1 MNLSSIFIRRPVAT
15 TLLIAGILVFGG
27 LAYQQLPVADL
38 PSVDFP
44 TIRVQAGLPGASPET
59 MASSVALPLEK
70 QFTAIAG
77 LTSMNSTSTQGGTEI
92 TLQFDLDRDIDAAA
106 QDVQSMIGRASRQL
120 PGEMPAPPSYQK
132 VNPADQSIFFIV
144 MRAST
149 LSLSALDELAQTNV
163 AQRIST
169 VSGVAQVNI
178 FGSQKYAVRIDV
190 DPRQLAARGLGID
203 ELANS
208 VQNANVNMPT
218 GTIFG
223 ERTFVVTTNGQLMRA
238 SAYGPSIIAYRNGY
252 PVRLD
257 EVARVYDGV
266 ENDRTASWQ
275 NYDRCIYL
283 AVQKQPGTNVVQIVD
298 AIKELLPGIQAQL
311 PASVKLDV
319 RSDRSVTIRDSVH
332 DVKLTLV
339 VTVVLVVLVIFIF
352 LRNLSATLIPSLAL
366 PGSIVGTFAIMYV
379 LGFSLD
385 NLSLMALTLSVGFV
399 VDDAIVMLEN
409 IVRHMEMGKP
419 PMQAALDG
427 SKEIGFT
434 IVSMTASLVAV
445 FIPVFFMSGVVGRLL
460 HEFAIT
466 IGAAILISGFV
477 SISLT
482 PMLASRFL
490 RPPHSTRHGSLYN
503 AFERVFDACRGAY
516 GTTLGVC
523 LRFRAATMALSIVLL
538 GVTVYLFTIVPKGF
552 LPNEDQGRFV
562 VNTEAA
568 EGISFDDMVRHQL
581 QIAEITMAEPGI
593 ASVSHNVG
601 LVGNNP
607 AGGVNTGRLFVEME
621 PREQRDR
628 SVDEVIASLR
638 PKLAQ
643 VPGIRAFPVN
653 PPTINLGGGGNRPI
667 YQFTLQDAD
676 TAELYRWAP
685 VLEDRIRTIPG
696 LLDVNSDLRLNTP
709 QVSVEMDRDKVSAL
723 GLTANQVEDALRNAY
738 AQRQVTQIFAA
749 SNQYP
754 VVLRVAPQFQ
764 SDPSAMSLLYV
775 RANSGRLIPLE
786 SVARLETTVGPFQ
799 VNHFGQ
805 LPAVNISFNLAP
817 GVALGDA
824 VTQIQAA
831 AAQTIPATVTLTFQ
845 GAAQAFQ
852 ESLRGLGLVL
862 LMAIVVIYIVLGVL
876 YESFTHPLTI
886 LSGLPAAGLG
896 ALLTLLIFDVDL
908 NLYSFVGVIMLVGLV
923 KKNGIMMVDFAVDAQ
938 RQGKTADEAIHE
950 ACLVRFRP
958 IMMTTMAALVGT
970 LPIALALG
978 AGAESRRPLVLAVVG
993 GLLVSQLLTLYIT
1006 PVYYVYI
1013 ETLRER
1019 LARRRIRRRVRLQ
1032 PDLVS

>member
-1 MNLSSIFIRRPVAT
+1 MNLSAIFIRRPVAT
-15 TLLIAGILVFGG
+15 TLLTAGILIFGG
-27 LAYQQLPVADL
+27 FAYRILPVADL

-44 TIRVQAGLPGASPET
+44 TIRVSATLPGGSPET

-70 QFTAIAG
+70 QFSAIAG

-92 TLQFDLDRDIDAAA
+92 TLQFDLSRNIDAAA
-106 QDVQSMIGRASRQL
+106 QDVQAMIGRASRQL
-120 PGEMPAPPSYQK
+120 PSELPAPPSYQK

-144 MRAST
+144 MRSST
-149 LSLSALDELAQTNV
+149 LTLSALDELAQSNV
-163 AQRIST
+163 AQRISM
-169 VSGVAQVNI
+169 VNGVAQVNI

-190 DPRQLAARGLGID
+190 DPRQLAARGIGID
-203 ELANS
+203 ELADA
-208 VQNANVNMPT
+208 VQDANVNMPT

-223 ERTFVVTTNGQLMRA
+223 DRTFVVTTNGQLMQA
-238 SAYGPSIIAYRNGY
+238 SAYGPAIIAYRNGF

-257 EVARVYDGV
+257 EVAHVYDGV

-275 NYDRCIYL
+275 GYDRCIYL
-283 AVQKQPGTNVVQIVD
+283 SVMKQPGTNVVQIVD

-311 PASVKLDV
+311 PASVALDV
-319 RSDRSVTIRDSVH
+319 RSDRSASIRESVH

-339 VTVVLVVLVIFIF
+339 ATVALVILVIFIF
-352 LRNLSATLIPSLAL
+352 LRNVSATLIPSLAL
-366 PGSIVGTFAIMYV
+366 PGSIIGTFAVMYV

-427 SKEIGFT
+427 SKEIAFT
-434 IVSMTASLVAV
+434 IVSMTLSLVAV

-460 HEFAIT
+460 HEFAVT
-466 IGAAILISGFV
+466 IGVAILISGFI
-477 SISLT
+477 SLSLT
-482 PMLASRFL
+482 PMMASRFL
-490 RPPHSTRHGSLYN
+490 RPPHATRHGWLYN
-503 AFERVFDACRGAY
+503 AFESVFEACRRFY
-516 GTTLGVC
+516 GVTLTAC
-523 LRFRAATMALSIVLL
+523 LRFRAVTLALSFVLL
-538 GVTVYLFTIVPKGF
+538 GVTVHLFTIVPKGF
-552 LPNEDQGRFV
+552 LPNEDQGRFNI
-562 VNTEAA
+562 NTEAA
-568 EGISFDDMVRHQL
+568 ESISFDDMVRHQL
-581 QIAEITMAEPGI
+581 QVADIVMAEPDV
-593 ASVSHNVG
+593 AAVAHNVG
-601 LVGNNP
+601 LIGNNA
-607 AGGVNTGRLFVEME
+607 AGGSNTGRLFVELV
-621 PREQRDR
+621 PREERER
-628 SVDEVIASLR
+628 SVEDVIASLR

-643 VPGIRAFPVN
+643 IPGIRTFPVN
-653 PPTINLGGGGNRPI
+653 PPPINLGGGGNRPI

-676 TAELYRWAP
+676 TEELYRWAP
-685 VLEDRIRTIPG
+685 VLEERVRNIPG

-709 QVSVEMDRDKVSAL
+709 QVSVEMDREKLSTL
-723 GLTANQVEDALRNAY
+723 GLSASQVEDALRNAY
-738 AQRQVTQIFAA
+738 AARQVTQIFGS

-775 RANSGRLIPLE
+775 RSNSGRLIPLE
-786 SVARLETTVGPFQ
+786 SVARLKTTVGPFQ

-805 LPAVNISFNLAP
+805 LPSVNVSFNLAP
-817 GVALGDA
+817 GLALGDA
-824 VTQIQAA
+824 VTQIQGVAA
-831 AAQTIPATVTLTFQ
+831 ETIPATVTLTFQ

-852 ESLRGLGLVL
+852 DSLRGLGLVL
-862 LMAIVVIYIVLGVL
+862 IMAIAVIYIVLGVL

-908 NLYSFVGVIMLVGLV
+908 NLYAFVGVIMLVGLV

-938 RQGKTADEAIHE
+938 RHGKNAFEAIHE

-978 AGAESRRPLVLAVVG
+978 AGAESRRPLGLAVVG

-1013 ETLRER
+1013 EGLRER
-1019 LARRRIRRRVRLQ
+1019 IARHRMRRQVRLQ
-1032 PDLVS
+1032 PDAVA

>member
-1 MNLSSIFIRRPVAT
+1 MNLSAIFIRRPVAT

-27 LAYQQLPVADL
+27 LAYQGLPVADL

-44 TIRVQAGLPGASPET
+44 TIRVQAALPGASPET

-70 QFTAIAG
+70 QFSAIAG
-77 LTSMNSTSTQGGTEI
+77 LTSMNSTSMQGGTEI

-144 MRAST
+144 MRSST

-203 ELANS
+203 ELANA

-223 ERTFVVTTNGQLMRA
+223 DRTFVVTTNGQLMRA
-238 SAYGPSIIAYRNGY
+238 SAYGPAIIAYRSGY

-257 EVARVYDGV
+257 EVAHVYDGV

-275 NYDRCIYL
+275 NNDRCIYL

-298 AIKELLPGIQAQL
+298 AIKALLPGIQAQL
-311 PASVKLDV
+311 PASVSLDV
-319 RSDRSVTIRDSVH
+319 RSDRSATIRASVH

-339 VTVVLVVLVIFIF
+339 VTVVLVVLVIFLF
-352 LRNLSATLIPSLAL
+352 LRNLSATLIPSLSL
-366 PGSIVGTFAIMYV
+366 PGSIVGTFAVMYV

-409 IVRHMEMGKP
+409 VVRHMEMGKP

-445 FIPVFFMSGVVGRLL
+445 FIPVFFLGGVVGRLL

-490 RPPHSTRHGSLYN
+490 RPPHATRHGRLYN
-503 AFERVFDACRGAY
+503 AFERIFEACRSFY
-516 GTTLGVC
+516 GTTLTGC

-538 GVTVYLFTIVPKGF
+538 GATVYLFLIIPKGF

-562 VNTEAA
+562 INTEAA
-568 EGISFDDMVRHQL
+568 EAISFDDMVRHQR
-581 QIAEITMAEPGI
+581 QIADIVMAEPDI
-593 ASVSHNVG
+593 FSVSHNVG
-601 LVGNNP
+601 LVGNNA

-621 PREQRDR
+621 PREQRVR

-643 VPGIRAFPVN
+643 VPGIRAFPTN
-653 PPTINLGGGGNRPI
+653 PPPINLGGGGARPI

-685 VLEDRIRTIPG
+685 VLEARVRNIPG
-696 LLDVNSDLRLNTP
+696 LLDVNSDLRLATP
-709 QVSVEMDRDKVSAL
+709 QVSVDMDRDKLSTL

-738 AQRQVTQIFAA
+738 AQRQVTQIFAP

-754 VVLRVAPQFQ
+754 VVLRVAPEFQ
-764 SDPSAMSLLYV
+764 TDPSAMSLLHV
-775 RANSGRLIPLE
+775 RSTTGRLIPLE
-786 SVARLETTVGPFQ
+786 SVARLQTTVGPFQ

-805 LPAVNISFNLAP
+805 LPSVNISFNLAP

-824 VTQIQAA
+824 VARIQAA
-831 AAQTIPATVTLTFQ
+831 AAETIPASVTLTFQ

-852 ESLRGLGLVL
+852 DSLRGLGLVL

-896 ALLTLLIFDVDL
+896 ALLTLMIFDVDL
-908 NLYSFVGVIMLVGLV
+908 NLYAFVGVIMLVGLV

-938 RQGKTADEAIHE
+938 RQGKTAVEAIHE

-978 AGAESRRPLVLAVVG
+978 AGAESRRPLGLAVVG

-1013 ETLRER
+1013 EAMRER
-1019 LARRRIRRRVRLQ
+1019 VARRHSAKRPSVPL
-1032 PDLVS
+1032 PAAT

>member
-1 MNLSSIFIRRPVAT
+1 MNLSSLFIRRPVAT

-70 QFTAIAG
+70 QFSAIAG

-92 TLQFDLDRDIDAAA
+92 TLQFDLDRNIDAAA

-144 MRAST
+144 MRSST

-203 ELANS
+203 ELANA
-208 VQNANVNMPT
+208 VENANVNMPT

-223 ERTFVVTTNGQLMRA
+223 DRTFVVTTNGQLMRA

-275 NYDRCIYL
+275 NHDRCIYL

-298 AIKELLPGIQAQL
+298 AIKELLPGILAQL

-319 RSDRSVTIRDSVH
+319 RSDRSATIRESVH

-339 VTVVLVVLVIFIF
+339 ATVVLVVLVIFIF

-490 RPPHSTRHGSLYN
+490 RPPHSTRHGWLYN
-503 AFERVFDACRGAY
+503 AFERVFDAWRGAY

-621 PREQRDR
+621 PRERR
-628 SVDEVIASLR
+628 AHSVDEVIASLR

-653 PPTINLGGGGNRPI
+653 PPPINLGGGGNRPI

-685 VLEDRIRTIPG
+685 VLEERVRSIPG

-723 GLTANQVEDALRNAY
+723 GLSANQVEDALRNAY
-738 AQRQVTQIFAA
+738 AQRQVTQIFAP

-754 VVLRVAPQFQ
+754 VVLRVAPEFQ
-764 SDPSAMSLLYV
+764 SDPSAMSLLHV
-775 RANSGRLIPLE
+775 RSNSGRLIPLE
-786 SVARLETTVGPFQ
+786 SVARLQTTVGPFQ

-805 LPAVNISFNLAP
+805 LPSVNISFNLAP

-824 VTQIQAA
+824 VARIQAA
-831 AAQTIPATVTLTFQ
+831 AAETVPATVTLTFQ

-896 ALLTLLIFDVDL
+896 ALLTLMIFDVDL
-908 NLYSFVGVIMLVGLV
+908 NLYAFVGVIMLVGLV

-938 RQGKTADEAIHE
+938 RQGKTAVEAIHE

-978 AGAESRRPLVLAVVG
+978 AGAESRRPLGLAVVG

-1013 ETLRER
+1013 EAIRER
-1019 LARRRIRRRVRLQ
+1019 FARRRAAKRGSVPL
-1032 PDLVS
+1032 PATT

>member
-70 QFTAIAG
+70 QFSAIAG

-92 TLQFDLDRDIDAAA
+92 TLQFDLDRNIDAAA

-132 VNPADQSIFFIV
+132 VNPADQAIFFIV
-144 MRAST
+144 MRSST

-223 ERTFVVTTNGQLMRA
+223 DRTFVVTTNGQLMRA

-275 NYDRCIYL
+275 NHDRCIYL

-319 RSDRSVTIRDSVH
+319 RSDRSATIRESVH

-339 VTVVLVVLVIFIF
+339 ATVVLVVLVIFIF

-445 FIPVFFMSGVVGRLL
+445 FIPVFFMGGVVGRLL

-581 QIAEITMAEPGI
+581 QIADIVMAEPDVF
-593 ASVSHNVG
+593 SVSHNVG
-601 LVGNNP
+601 LVGNNA
-607 AGGVNTGRLFVEME
+607 AGGVNTGRLFVEMD
-621 PREQRDR
+621 PREQRAR

-643 VPGIRAFPVN
+643 VPGIRAFPTN
-653 PPTINLGGGGNRPI
+653 PPPINLGGGGNRPI

-685 VLEDRIRTIPG
+685 VLEERIRRIPG

-738 AQRQVTQIFAA
+738 AQRQVTQIFAP

-775 RANSGRLIPLE
+775 RSNSGRLIPLE
-786 SVARLETTVGPFQ
+786 SVARMETTVGPFQ

-805 LPAVNISFNLAP
+805 LPSVNISFNLAP
-817 GVALGDA
+817 GLALGDA

-852 ESLRGLGLVL
+852 DSLRGLGLVL

-908 NLYSFVGVIMLVGLV
+908 NLYAFVGVIMLVGLV

-938 RQGKTADEAIHE
+938 RQGKTAVEAIHE

-978 AGAESRRPLVLAVVG
+978 AGAESRRPLGLAVVG

-1013 ETLRER
+1013 EAIRER
-1019 LARRRIRRRVRLQ
+1019 FARRRAAKRRAIPAPASV
-1032 PDLVS
+1032 

>member
-1 MNLSSIFIRRPVAT
+1 VNLSSIFIKRPVAT
-15 TLLIAGILVFGG
+15 TLLTAGILIFGG
-27 LAYQQLPVADL
+27 LAYRQLPVADL

-44 TIRVQAGLPGASPET
+44 TIRVQATLPGASPET

-70 QFTAIAG
+70 QFSAIAG

-92 TLQFDLDRDIDAAA
+92 TLQFDLSRDIDAAA
-106 QDVQSMIGRASRQL
+106 QDVQAMIGRASRQL

-144 MRAST
+144 MRSST
-149 LSLSALDELAQTNV
+149 LSLSALDELAQSNV
-163 AQRIST
+163 AQRISM
-169 VSGVAQVNI
+169 VNGVAQVNI
-178 FGSQKYAVRIDV
+178 FGSQKYAVRIDL
-190 DPRQLAARGLGID
+190 DPRQLAARSLGID
-203 ELANS
+203 EVAS
-208 VQNANVNMPT
+208 AIQSANVNMPT

-223 ERTFVVTTNGQLMRA
+223 DRTFVVTTNGQLMQA
-238 SAYGPSIIAYRNGY
+238 SAYGPAIIAYRGGY

-257 EVARVYDGV
+257 EVAHVYDGV

-275 NYDRCIYL
+275 NHDRCIYL
-283 AVQKQPGTNVVQIVD
+283 AIQKQPGTNVVQIVD
-298 AIKELLPGIQAQL
+298 AIKLLLPGILEQL
-311 PASVKLDV
+311 PASVSLDV
-319 RSDRSVTIRDSVH
+319 RSDRSATIRESVH

-339 VTVVLVVLVIFIF
+339 VTVALVILVIFIF
-352 LRNLSATLIPSLAL
+352 LRNLSATLIPSMAL
-366 PGSIVGTFAIMYV
+366 PGSIVGTFAVMYV

-427 SKEIGFT
+427 SKEIAFT
-434 IVSMTASLVAV
+434 IVSMTLSLVAV
-445 FIPVFFMSGVVGRLL
+445 FIPVLFMSGVVGRLL
-460 HEFAIT
+460 HEFAVT

-482 PMLASRFL
+482 PMLASHFL
-490 RPPHSTRHGSLYN
+490 RPPHATRHGRVYN
-503 AFERVFDACRGAY
+503 AFERVFEAGRRVYGA
-516 GTTLGVC
+516 TLTAC
-523 LRFRAATMALSIVLL
+523 LRFRAATLALSIVLL
-538 GVTVYLFTIVPKGF
+538 GATVYLFTTVPKGF
-552 LPNEDQGRFV
+552 LPNEDQGRFTI
-562 VNTEAA
+562 NTEAA
-568 EGISFDDMVRHQL
+568 EGISFGDMVQHQL
-581 QIAEITMAEPGI
+581 QLAEIVMAEPDVAG
-593 ASVSHNVG
+593 VSHNIG
-601 LVGNNP
+601 LVGNNA
-607 AGGVNTGRLFVEME
+607 AGGTNTGRFFIELT
-621 PREQRDR
+621 PRDKRTR
-628 SVDEVIASLR
+628 SVEDVIASLR

-653 PPTINLGGGGNRPI
+653 PPPINLGGGGNRPI

-676 TAELYRWAP
+676 TSELYKWAP
-685 VLEDRIRTIPG
+685 LLEDRVRQIPG
-696 LLDVNSDLRLNTP
+696 LLDVSSYLKLNTP
-709 QVSVEMDRDKVSAL
+709 QVSVEMDRDKLSAL
-723 GLTANQVEDALRNAY
+723 GLTAGQVEDALRNAY
-738 AQRQVTQIFAA
+738 AGRQVTQIYAP

-764 SDPSAMSLLYV
+764 NDPSAMSLLYV
-775 RANSGRLIPLE
+775 RSNAGRLIPLE
-786 SVARLETTVGPFQ
+786 SVARLQTTVGPFQ

-805 LPAVNISFNLAP
+805 LPSVNISFNLSP
-817 GVALGDA
+817 NLALGNA
-824 VTQIQAA
+824 VDQIQAVA
-831 AAQTIPATVTLTFQ
+831 AETIPATVSLTFQ

-852 ESLRGLGLVL
+852 DSLRGLGLVL
-862 LMAIVVIYIVLGVL
+862 LMAIAVIYIVLGVL

-896 ALLTLLIFDVDL
+896 ALLTLLIFGVEL
-908 NLYSFVGVIMLVGLV
+908 NLYAFVGVIMLVGLV

-938 RQGKTADEAIHE
+938 RQGKTASEAIHE

-970 LPIALALG
+970 LPIALAVG
-978 AGAESRRPLVLAVVG
+978 AGAESRRPLGLAVVG

-1013 ETLRER
+1013 EGLRSR
-1019 LARRRIRRRVRLQ
+1019 LARRKAANAKVA
-1032 PDLVS
+1032 VATT

>member
-1 MNLSSIFIRRPVAT
+1 MNLSAIFIKRPVAT
-15 TLLIAGILVFGG
+15 TLLTAGILIFGG
-27 LAYQQLPVADL
+27 IAYRQLPVADL

-44 TIRVQAGLPGASPET
+44 TIRVQAALPGASPET

-70 QFTAIAG
+70 QFSAISG

-92 TLQFDLDRDIDAAA
+92 TLQFDLSRNIDAAA
-106 QDVQSMIGRASRQL
+106 QDVQAMIGRASRQL

-132 VNPADQSIFFIV
+132 VNPADNAIFFIV
-144 MRAST
+144 MRSST
-149 LSLSALDELAQTNV
+149 LSLPALDELAQSNV

-169 VSGVAQVNI
+169 VNGVAQVNI
-178 FGSQKYAVRIDV
+178 FGSQKFAVRIDV

-203 ELANS
+203 EVAS
-208 VQNANVNMPT
+208 AIEDANVNMPT
-218 GTIFG
+218 GAIFG
-223 ERTFVVTTNGQLMRA
+223 NRTFVVTTNGQLMQA
-238 SAYGPSIIAYRNGY
+238 SAYGPAIIAYRNGY

-257 EVARVYDGV
+257 EVAHVYDGV

-275 NYDRCIYL
+275 RRDRCIYL

-298 AIKELLPGIQAQL
+298 AIKALLPGILEQL
-311 PASVKLDV
+311 PASVSLDI

-332 DVKLTLV
+332 DVKLTLM
-339 VTVVLVVLVIFIF
+339 VTVALVILVIFIF
-352 LRNLSATLIPSLAL
+352 LRNISATLIPSMAL
-366 PGSIVGTFAIMYV
+366 PGSIVGTFAVMYV

-419 PMQAALDG
+419 PMKSALDG
-427 SKEIGFT
+427 SKEIAFT

-445 FIPVFFMSGVVGRLL
+445 FIPVFFMGGVVGRLL
-460 HEFAIT
+460 HEFAVT

-490 RPPHSTRHGSLYN
+490 RPPHATRHGWMYN
-503 AFERVFDACRGAY
+503 AFETVFEACRRFYGA
-516 GTTLGVC
+516 TLTGC

-552 LPNEDQGRFV
+552 LPSEDQGRFNI
-562 VNTEAA
+562 NTEAA
-568 EGISFDDMVRHQL
+568 ESISFDDMVRHQL
-581 QIAEITMAEPGI
+581 ELAEIVMAEPDI
-593 ASVSHNVG
+593 AGVSHNVG
-601 LVGNNP
+601 LVGNNA
-607 AGGVNTGRLFVEME
+607 AGGVNTGRFFVELV
-621 PREQRDR
+621 PREQRTR
-628 SVDEVIASLR
+628 SVEDVIASLR

-653 PPTINLGGGGNRPI
+653 PPAINLGGGGNRPI

-676 TAELYRWAP
+676 TSELYKWAP
-685 VLEDRIRTIPG
+685 VLEQRVRQIPG

-709 QVSVEMDRDKVSAL
+709 QVSVEMDRDKLSSL
-723 GLTANQVEDALRNAY
+723 GLSASQVENALRNAY
-738 AQRQVTQIFAA
+738 AARQVTQIFAP

-764 SDPSAMSLLYV
+764 NDPSAMSLLYV
-775 RANSGRLIPLE
+775 RSNTGRLIPLE
-786 SVARLETTVGPFQ
+786 SIARMHTTVGPFQ

-805 LPAVNISFNLAP
+805 LPSVNISFNLAP
-817 GVALGDA
+817 QLALGDA

-831 AAQTIPATVTLTFQ
+831 AAETVPATVSLTFQ

-852 ESLRGLGLVL
+852 DSLRGLGLVL
-862 LMAIVVIYIVLGVL
+862 LMAIAVIYIVLGVL

-896 ALLTLLIFDVDL
+896 ALLTLLIFGVEL
-908 NLYSFVGVIMLVGLV
+908 NLYAFVGVIMLVGLV

-938 RQGKTADEAIHE
+938 RQGKTAVEAIHE

-978 AGAESRRPLVLAVVG
+978 AGAESRRPLGLAVVG

-1013 ETLRER
+1013 EALRMR
-1019 LARRRIRRRVRLQ
+1019 LARRKASK
-1032 PDLVS
+1032 PDPKVAVATT

>member
-1 MNLSSIFIRRPVAT
+1 MNLSAVFIRRPVAT
-15 TLLIAGILVFGG
+15 TLLMAGILIFGA
-27 LAYQQLPVADL
+27 LAYRQLPVADL

-44 TIRVQAGLPGASPET
+44 TIRVQAALPGASPDT

-70 QFTAIAG
+70 QFSAIAG

-92 TLQFDLDRDIDAAA
+92 TLQFDLSRDIDAAA

-132 VNPADQSIFFIV
+132 VNPADQAIFFIV
-144 MRAST
+144 MRSST

-203 ELANS
+203 ELANA

-238 SAYGPSIIAYRNGY
+238 SAYGPAIIAYRNGY

-257 EVARVYDGV
+257 EVAHVYDGV

-275 NYDRCIYL
+275 NDDRCIYL

-298 AIKELLPGIQAQL
+298 AIKALLPGIQAQL

-319 RSDRSVTIRDSVH
+319 RSDRSETIRESVH

-339 VTVVLVVLVIFIF
+339 VTVVLVVLVIFVF
-352 LRNLSATLIPSLAL
+352 LRNLSATLIPSLSL
-366 PGSIVGTFAIMYV
+366 PGSIVGTFAVMYV

-385 NLSLMALTLSVGFV
+385 NLSLLALTLSVGFV

-409 IVRHMEMGKP
+409 IVRHLEMGKP

-427 SKEIGFT
+427 SREIGFT

-445 FIPVFFMSGVVGRLL
+445 FIPVFFLGGVVGRLL

-490 RPPHSTRHGSLYN
+490 RRPHAARHGRLYN
-503 AFERVFDACRGAY
+503 AFERIFEACRTFY
-516 GTTLGVC
+516 GTTLTAC
-523 LRFRAATMALSIVLL
+523 LRFRAATMALSVVFL
-538 GVTVYLFTIVPKGF
+538 GATVYLFLIIPKGF

-562 VNTEAA
+562 INTEAA
-568 EGISFDDMVRHQL
+568 EAISFDDMVRHQR
-581 QIAEITMAEPGI
+581 QIADIVMAEPDVF
-593 ASVSHNVG
+593 SVSHNVG
-601 LVGNNP
+601 LVGNNA

-621 PREQRDR
+621 PREQRAR

-643 VPGIRAFPVN
+643 VPGIRAFPTN
-653 PPTINLGGGGNRPI
+653 PPPINLGGGGGRPI

-685 VLEDRIRTIPG
+685 VLEERVRSIPG
-696 LLDVNSDLRLNTP
+696 LLDVNSDLRLATP
-709 QVSVEMDRDKVSAL
+709 QVSVDMDRDKLSTL

-738 AQRQVTQIFAA
+738 AQRQVTQIFAP

-754 VVLRVAPQFQ
+754 VVLRVAPEFQ
-764 SDPSAMSLLYV
+764 TDPSAMSLLHV
-775 RANSGRLIPLE
+775 RSNTGRLIPLE
-786 SVARLETTVGPFQ
+786 SVARLQTTVGPFQ

-805 LPAVNISFNLAP
+805 LPSVNISFNLAP

-824 VTQIQAA
+824 VARIQVAA
-831 AAQTIPATVTLTFQ
+831 AETIPASVTLTFQ

-852 ESLRGLGLVL
+852 DSLRGLGLVL

-896 ALLTLLIFDVDL
+896 ALLTLMIFDVDL
-908 NLYSFVGVIMLVGLV
+908 NLYAFVGVIMLVGLV

-938 RQGKTADEAIHE
+938 RQGKTAVEAIHE

-978 AGAESRRPLVLAVVG
+978 AGAESRRPLGLAVVG

-1013 ETLRER
+1013 ETMRER
-1019 LARRRIRRRVRLQ
+1019 IARRRIRRSVRLQ

>member
-723 GLTANQVEDALRNAY
+723 GLTANQVEDALRNAH

-938 RQGKTADEAIHE
+938 RQGKTAVEAIHE

-978 AGAESRRPLVLAVVG
+978 AGAESRRPLGLAVVG